1 MVIIFIFIVAY
12 ACIVAEEWLR
22 LDKAIPA
29 LLGGVLMWACIAV
42 TNAPNWA
49 DSLRMHLSGI
59 SEILLFLLGA
69 MTIVELIDLHNGFD
83 FISKHLKTNSVIV
96 LLWEVAL
103 LTFFLSGALDN
114 LAAAIVMMS
123 ILRKTLPDDEVR
135 RYFGGIVIIAANA
148 GGSWS
153 PIGDVTTTML
163 WTAGLVTTGELA
175 IRCLLPAVVCLIVP
189 TLIAHLVLHREKGNL
204 SIAIIETD
212 SQPIYGANA
221 ILLVGLGSLLLV
233 PLLRALTGLPPFMA
247 MLFSLALCW
256 LVSEI
261 IDTRREHDERN
272 RYTVHRALQRISIGS
287 ILFFCGI
294 LLAIAALEE
303 QHYLAAFANYL
314 RAQLPNLQAVTFT
327 IGLFS
332 AVLDNV
338 PLVAA
343 TMGMYSSHEFPT
355 DNALWSYIAYAAGTG
370 GSLLLIGSAA
380 GVAVMATETM
390 SFGWYLKNI
399 SLLAFLGYL
408 AGFLVLIALS

>member
-1 MVIIFIFIVAY
+1 MLIILIFVVAY
-12 ACIVAEEWLR
+12 AFIVAEEWLR

-42 TNAPNWA
+42 ADTPNWA
-49 DSLRMHLSGI
+49 VSLQSHLSGI

-83 FISKHLKTNSVIV
+83 FISKHLKTTSIAG
-96 LLWEVAL
+96 LLWQVAFA
-103 LTFFLSGALDN
+103 TFFLSGVLDN
-114 LAAAIVMMS
+114 LAAAIVMMA
-123 ILRKTLPDDEVR
+123 ILRKILPDDAVR

-148 GGSWS
+148 GGAWS

-163 WTAGLVTTGELA
+163 WTAGRVTASELVLRCFLPA
-175 IRCLLPAVVCLIVP
+175 LVCLLIP
-189 TLIAHLVLHREKGNL
+189 TLIAHQVLRRKKMTA
-204 SIAIIETD
+204 SIAPVETAAY
-212 SQPIYGANA
+212 PIYGANT
-221 ILLVGLGSLLLV
+221 ILIGGLISLLLV
-233 PLLRALTGLPPFMA
+233 PVLRALTGLPPFMT

-272 RYTVHRALQRISIGS
+272 RYTVHRALQRISISS

-303 QHYLAAFANYL
+303 QQYLAASANYL
-314 RAQLPNLQAVTFT
+314 RSALPSLPVMTFA

-332 AVLDNV
+332 AVVDNV

-343 TMGMYSSHEFPT
+343 TMGMYPLDKFPT
-355 DNALWSYIAYAAGTG
+355 DSTLWSYIAYAAGTG

-390 SFGWYLKNI
+390 SFGWYLKNMT
-399 SLLAFLGYL
+399 SLAFAGYL
-408 AGFLVLIALS
+408 VGFLVLLFLS